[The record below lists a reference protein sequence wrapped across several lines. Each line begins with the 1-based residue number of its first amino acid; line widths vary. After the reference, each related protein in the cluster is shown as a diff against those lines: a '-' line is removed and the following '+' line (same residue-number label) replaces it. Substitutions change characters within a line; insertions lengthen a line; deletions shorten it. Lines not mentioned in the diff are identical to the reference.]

1 MFHNQTKIIL
11 YETIDLQASGLFK
24 LGPVKVTI
32 VQDSKPQECLLSI
45 LYVII
50 WDSID
55 KST

>member
-24 LGPVKVTI
+24 LVPVKVTI
-32 VQDSKPQECLLSI
+32 VQDSKPQECLHSM

-50 WDSID
+50 
-55 KST
+55 

>member
-24 LGPVKVTI
+24 LVPVKVTI
-32 VQDSKPQECLLSI
+32 VQDSKPQECLLSM

-50 WDSID
+50 
-55 KST
+55 